1 MFNPPCQGIGIIK
14 QGILLLR
21 MTIAKGKQRVNGKV
35 DWMVQSSL
43 THWNNGLF
51 LEIFVSGCYAFYMY
65 RKVLAAVNEHLNS
78 EVSARY
84 ALHLAKKENARIYFC
99 SIAENSLSDKGF
111 RIAEEAVKRLSDRA
125 QELGLKP
132 DCILETGNPVE
143 QIKKIVAAEGIDI
156 VFAATRRED
165 VKQRFYARTT
175 ARQLSLTLPCSVALV
190 RVVHMGR
197 AYPKTILVP
206 LKARIDHIAERATFT
221 ALMAAA
227 FGSSISLFH
236 STKPMLKFFHG
247 EIHLTPLEWEEKT
260 PKDVLRF
267 IEQLNRYEVSLEKK
281 LVPGIAGKNI
291 TTEAAVKRHDLI
303 IMGASER
310 SLLSSFMRGSPV
322 EQVLRDTPCNLII
335 LKPGHENP

>member
-1 MFNPPCQGIGIIK
+1 
-14 QGILLLR
+14 
-21 MTIAKGKQRVNGKV
+21 
-35 DWMVQSSL
+35 
-43 THWNNGLF
+43 
-51 LEIFVSGCYAFYMY
+51 MY
-65 RKVLAAVNEHLNS
+65 KKVLAAVNEHLNS

-84 ALHLAKKENARIYFC
+84 ALQLAQEEQARIYFC
-99 SIAENSLSDKGF
+99 SIAENGLRGKGF
-111 RIAEEAVKRLSDRA
+111 RAAEEAVKRLSAQA
-125 QELGLKP
+125 QELGVKA

-143 QIKKIVAAEGIDI
+143 QIKKIVAGEGIDL

-197 AYPKTILVP
+197 AHPKTILVP
-206 LKARIDHIAERATFT
+206 LKARIDHIAERAAFT
-221 ALMAAA
+221 ALMAVA
-227 FGSSISLFH
+227 FGSHLSLFH
-236 STKPMLKFFHG
+236 SAKPMLKFFHG
-247 EIHLTPLEWEEKT
+247 EIHLTPLEWEAKT
-260 PKDVLRF
+260 PRDVSRF
-267 IEQLNRYEVSLEKK
+267 VEQLSRYAVTVDKK

-291 TTEAAVKRHDLI
+291 TTEAVVKRHDLI

-310 SLLSSFMRGSPV
+310 RLLGSFLRENPV